1 MGLESSGTRC
11 EQMAQHILV
20 YGRPLS
26 VEEIVAKI
34 EAVDL
39 AAVRR
44 VAARLGTS
52 HPTLA
57 SLGPVA
63 QVEDFARVAA
73 RLG

>member
-1 MGLESSGTRC
+1 MGLESTGTRC

-26 VEEIVAKI
+26 IEEIVAKI
-34 EAVDL
+34 DAVDL

-44 VAARLGTS
+44 VAARLGTGR
-52 HPTLA
+52 PTLA

-63 QVEDFARVAA
+63 QVEDFERVAA